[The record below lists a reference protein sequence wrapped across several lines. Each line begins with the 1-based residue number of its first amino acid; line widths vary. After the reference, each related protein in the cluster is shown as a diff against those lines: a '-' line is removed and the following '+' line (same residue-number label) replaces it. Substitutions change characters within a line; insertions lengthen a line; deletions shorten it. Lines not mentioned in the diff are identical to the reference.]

1 MRHFCHGSSTLGF
14 FYPGLRILIS
24 EKSLNVC
31 FQVKTNKGL
40 KLPGIPNR
48 KIKRLKVLENTTRR
62 FFGWTGTLF
71 GSSGWFRTSRWP
83 MSRLLP
89 MWLFLWLMSHQSG
102 RWPRATLRGG
112 RHTPQTHPPPV
123 TQDSPFQLV
132 FPSLIH
138 HQWPSGLHFNKMNS
152 ILYFLNWTQV
162 HTASEFKHFF
172 LFSMYGRLL

>member
-1 MRHFCHGSSTLGF
+1 MRHFWQVSSTLGF

-112 RHTPQTHPPPV
+112 RHTPQTPL
-123 TQDSPFQLV
+123 SPKIPLSSLC
-132 FPSLIH
+132 FPLSSIT
-138 HQWPSGLHFNKMNS
+138 SGHLGFLS
-152 ILYFLNWTQV
+152 IKWTPYFT
-162 HTASEFKHFF
+162 F
-172 LFSMYGRLL
+172 